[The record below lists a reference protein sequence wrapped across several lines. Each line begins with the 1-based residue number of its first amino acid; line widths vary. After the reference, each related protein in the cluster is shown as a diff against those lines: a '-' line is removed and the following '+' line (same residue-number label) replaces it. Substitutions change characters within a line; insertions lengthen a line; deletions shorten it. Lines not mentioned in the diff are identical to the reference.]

1 MDPQAALDA
10 AESAINDGDKA
21 EAREYL
27 ANYASWRRNGGFQ
40 PAGGDAR
47 HASLL
52 KRLRSRKRVSKNSRK
67 AQGPR
72 KRPPSIRYSVRQI
85 GVGTVESALLKSE
98 ALGLYK
104 HLRRT
109 TPEGTFVVTAYAVP
123 THHSGKRLVYAARRG
138 KERDVTNLFEKQH
151 GAMTSNRK
159 RVSKNS
165 RKARLRH
172 NVEERASSPN
182 LIMWGAILVGGF
194 LAWRWL
200 SERNKTAPASL
211 VTSPGKSGTI
221 GTDAGWA
228 AYQQRPMAPRDT
240 FALNRAQHD
249 EFWGTLTDTEKQ
261 KALQLYAMPESQIMA
276 AAQDPANASVVGK
289 GMAFT
294 LRVMAQQ
301 QAPQGGRTPP
311 NSTQVPP
318 ETGTKGI
325 GNYFNDGD

>member
-52 KRLRSRKRVSKNSRK
+52 KRLRS
-67 AQGPR
+67 
-72 KRPPSIRYSVRQI
+72 
-85 GVGTVESALLKSE
+85 
-98 ALGLYK
+98 
-104 HLRRT
+104 
-109 TPEGTFVVTAYAVP
+109 
-123 THHSGKRLVYAARRG
+123 
-138 KERDVTNLFEKQH
+138 
-151 GAMTSNRK
+151 RK